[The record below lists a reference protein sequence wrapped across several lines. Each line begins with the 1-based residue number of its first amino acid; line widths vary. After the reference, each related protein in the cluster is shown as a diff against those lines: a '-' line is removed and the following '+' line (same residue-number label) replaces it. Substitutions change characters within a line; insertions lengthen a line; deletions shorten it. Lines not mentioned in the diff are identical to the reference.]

1 MSVCKTFVDR
11 KNKIVEEINLH
22 SSIQFL
28 ENEPEYAKKILDFV
42 NKKEKKI
49 KVKLNEKVL
58 GSGSYGVVYK
68 GTLERKNK
76 EYKVAIKIKKITA
89 YDDKISNENEVKMQE
104 KIYKIKKSNGDTITP
119 RVFLCAFI
127 CSGEILSNNNN
138 REICEGIQVIVME
151 RKTPMDL
158 YKLKFD
164 SVSEYRKLLVKALK
178 NYDMLVKNGI
188 YMYDIKP
195 ENNVIEIQDDGS
207 LNVQVIDADPGFI
220 YDSLEGSFFEKMSK
234 NTFRKI
240 FLTMTQMMY
249 VINYNEKLNYAL
261 TTKYYKK
268 YLDSLSDDK
277 YIANLLKKF
286 IGYFSVIYNFLMMED
301 YNNDNDKYLSKLF
314 LKYTIDSDTYR
325 NKSRKSQVKAFIKI
339 TKKMFPIEE
348 KETPDSTIKR
358 RTKKKIKIVKN
369 DTVQSKTIPKFTSSR
384 TDS

>member
-1 MSVCKTFVDR
+1 MSVCKNFVDR
-11 KNKIVEEINLH
+11 KNKIVEEVNLYN
-22 SSIQFL
+22 SIQFL

-104 KIYKIKKSNGDTITP
+104 KIYKIKKPNGDTITP

-127 CSGEILSNNNN
+127 CSGDILSYNS
-138 REICEGIQVIVME
+138 REICEGIQVIIME

-164 SVSEYRKLLVKALK
+164 SLSEYRKLLVKALK

-240 FLTMTQMMY
+240 FLTITQMMY
-249 VINYNEKLNYAL
+249 VINYNEKLKYAL

-277 YIANLLKKF
+277 YISNLLKKF

-301 YNNDNDKYLSKLF
+301 YNNENDMNFSRLF
-314 LKYTIDSDTYR
+314 LKYTIYNNYFKT
-325 NKSRKSQVKAFIKI
+325 RKSKVKAFIEIVK
-339 TKKMFPIEE
+339 TMFPIEE

-358 RTKKKIKIVKN
+358 RTKKKINIVKN
-369 DTVQSKTIPKFTSSR
+369 HTVQTKTIPKFTSSR